1 MQSQEAIGCQSQA
14 CAELI
19 WSQPGCLYGKVIT
32 TAKEEMQMQIT
43 DQARDILKQM
53 FEKENARNIR
63 IYFAGYG

>member
-1 MQSQEAIGCQSQA
+1 MC
-14 CAELI
+14 
-19 WSQPGCLYGKVIT
+19 GKVIIT
-32 TAKEEMQMQIT
+32 AAKEELQMKIT

>member
-1 MQSQEAIGCQSQA
+1 
-14 CAELI
+14 
-19 WSQPGCLYGKVIT
+19 LYGKVIT